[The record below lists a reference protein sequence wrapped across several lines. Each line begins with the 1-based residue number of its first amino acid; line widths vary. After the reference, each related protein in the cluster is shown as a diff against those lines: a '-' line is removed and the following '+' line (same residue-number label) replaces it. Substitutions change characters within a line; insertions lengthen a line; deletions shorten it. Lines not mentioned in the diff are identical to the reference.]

1 MDRLVT
7 PAWLR
12 AHLDDPDLL
21 VADCRYDLATP
32 GAARAA
38 YLEAHV
44 PGAVYL
50 DLDDDLS
57 GPRGDG
63 PNLRGR
69 HPLPTPAAFAAAAR
83 RAGISGGTRVVAY
96 DQAMAG
102 GAARLWWM
110 LRALGHDACAVL
122 AGGLAAWDGPLEAGE
137 PAVAAGDLAT
147 DLTDWPGVASHED
160 LLRDVPGRVV
170 LDVRAP
176 ERFRGEVEP
185 FDRVAGHV
193 PGAVNAPVATLPP
206 APDWLVASPG
216 PIVAYCGSGVAAC
229 VALLA
234 LADAGRGDAL
244 LYPGSWSDWSQRD
257 LPVETGS

>member
-1 MDRLVT
+1 MDRLVA

-12 AHLDDPDLL
+12 AHLADPGLR
-21 VADCRYDLATP
+21 VVDCRYDLATP

-38 YLEAHV
+38 YLAGHL
-44 PGAVYL
+44 PAAVYL

-69 HPLPTPAAFAAAAR
+69 HPLPTPAAFAATLR
-83 RAGISGGTRVVAY
+83 RAGISAGTRVVAY
-96 DQAMAG
+96 DQALTG

-137 PAVAAGDLAT
+137 PAVAAGDFAT
-147 DLTDWPGVASHED
+147 AVADWPGVASHED
-160 LLRDVPGRVV
+160 LVSDVRGRVV
-170 LDVRAP
+170 IDVRGP

-185 FDRVAGHV
+185 FDPVAGHV
-193 PGAVNAPVATLPP
+193 PGAVNLPVAAMPP
-206 APDWLVASPG
+206 APGWLAASPG

-234 LADAGRGDAL
+234 LAEAGRDDAL
-244 LYPGSWSDWSQRD
+244 LYPGSFSDWSQRD
-257 LPVETGS
+257 LPVETGG